1 MNKLLNHQ
9 IFTDNTVQKKIREE
23 ELARERIADKQM
35 IDSMVERER
44 ILGQLEAEAREKYK
58 QETKDFLKNYKNR
71 SNELALDQDYLDKLL
86 AQERDKQWQKR
97 QNVWDKEEKA
107 RVDLM
112 YDVYGNRANAL
123 AYLKQ
128 QQLEEQRAKELEKQ
142 TVTQQINQYQQEV
155 KRADLEEILVSQSP
169 YFRK

>member
-1 MNKLLNHQ
+1 M
-9 IFTDNTVQKKIREE
+9 
-23 ELARERIADKQM
+23 
-35 IDSMVERER
+35 
-44 ILGQLEAEAREKYK
+44 
-58 QETKDFLKNYKNR
+58 
-71 SNELALDQDYLDKLL
+71 DQDYLDKLL

>member
-169 YFRK
+169 NFRK